1 MFYHHTNILVNSKFE
16 INVPTNNNDS
26 LVIGKPPPNDS
37 SCCKNNSG
45 YTIQVGNILFNM
57 IRIEGGT
64 LEIGATQEQLAV
76 AEGNEYPAHSIT
88 LPTYYIGQFPVTQN
102 LWEMVMRYN
111 HSHNQQSEKELERSR
126 LQMAFMNSCR

>member
-26 LVIGKPPPNDS
+26 LVIGKPTPNDS

-64 LEIGATQEQLAV
+64 LEIGATQEQLS
-76 AEGNEYPAHSIT
+76 GF
-88 LPTYYIGQFPVTQN
+88 LP
-102 LWEMVMRYN
+102 L
-111 HSHNQQSEKELERSR
+111 
-126 LQMAFMNSCR
+126 